1 MSVINYLDD
10 YWVKGES
17 LRECQL
23 VQITLIEIL
32 GSLGFIVSFKKC
44 TSPSTKVIYLGIE
57 FDSVEMSISL
67 PTAKMEMLMN
77 ELQFF
82 HGKTRATIKQIQSI
96 CGIVSHPS
104 KVIKGGRTFSRR
116 MLDSLKGLA
125 PSKKRVRLSKEFRK
139 DLSWWESVS
148 TKFNGKEL
156 IISIQQWR
164 GSVLH
169 HRCVQKRIRI
179 YIHGHMS
186 SGILQLIRCP

>member
-1 MSVINYLDD
+1 MDTSLCFGLKCAPYVFNQFNNFVTRCLKRIGHMSVINYLDD

-125 PSKKRVRLSKEFRK
+125 PSKKRV
-139 DLSWWESVS
+139 
-148 TKFNGKEL
+148 
-156 IISIQQWR
+156 
-164 GSVLH
+164 
-169 HRCVQKRIRI
+169 
-179 YIHGHMS
+179 
-186 SGILQLIRCP
+186 